1 MDGPVVQHPRQSGEA
16 DRRWGPRQ
24 TGRARRRRPGAR
36 RCIHPP
42 KRMSQTLGVGKESE
56 EERKASKQASRRRW
70 HGVSTGRPLCR
81 APEKTRK
88 NQGIKESIAKE
99 RIGRGTIRSTCTA
112 TMDCGTSPR
121 SCPSRRLPSIWALH
135 SQLSGLHCA
144 GPVPSTAERHSNSP
158 RPLGTRYEVVPRRTA
173 PTQAT

>member
-1 MDGPVVQHPRQSGEA
+1 MGTPA
-16 DRRWGPRQ
+16 DR
-24 TGRARRRRPGAR
+24 TGQAETARGQEMHPSTKKNEPDPGGR
-36 RCIHPP
+36 EGER
-42 KRMSQTLGVGKESE
+42 GGKE
-56 EERKASKQASRRRW
+56 SKQASRRRW

-99 RIGRGTIRSTCTA
+99 RIGRGTIRRTCTA
-112 TMDCGTSPR
+112 TTDRGTSPR